1 MVCSSSPDIVA
12 SCIIPSTT
20 RHYACSWRPPLY
32 DLLISNGLVLNVSTR
47 GDATVRHHCDV
58 AVNGNLIVGVESN
71 GAFPANQARQVVDAT
86 GLVVM
91 PGLINCHSHVPMVI
105 FRGLAE
111 DVPLDR
117 WFNDFIWPLESNLQE
132 EDVYWGMLLGLAEM
146 IEAGVTCVADHY
158 FYMDE
163 VAKAVEMAGMRAN
176 LVWAVFA
183 HQGEEMLDK
192 TIDFTR
198 RWQGKADGRITIW
211 LGPHAP
217 YTTNPDFLK
226 LCAQKAQKNG
236 LGIHIHVS
244 ETAAQVDLS
253 LKEYGVTPV
262 QQVRDCGIL
271 DVPTILA
278 HVVDPRGEDFD
289 ILASHDT
296 GIAQAPKTYLKSGM
310 GLAPIHQYR
319 EHGIPFGLATDGA
332 VSNNTLDIM
341 EQMRLLALFGK
352 YQTMDS
358 TCMKLEELMEITF
371 HGGAKVMHLPEKI
384 GDLKPGMLA
393 DITLIRQDGLN
404 STPKANSLAYLL
416 YCAKSSDVDTV
427 LCNGKVLMQ
436 GRKLLTLDKARIQQE
451 VQSRLQRLSQRMP
464 NERIAFYPA

>member
-1 MVCSSSPDIVA
+1 M
-12 SCIIPSTT
+12 TN
-20 RHYACSWRPPLY
+20 
-32 DLLISNGLVLNVSTR
+32 LLIKK
-47 GDATVRHHCDV
+47 CDV
-58 AVNGNLIVGVESN
+58 LSFGGGKAHVETKQDIAIQDESISAIEKTGTLQEGNFEQCIDAGGMLAV
-71 GAFPANQARQVVDAT
+71 
-86 GLVVM
+86 
-91 PGLINCHSHVPMVI
+91 PGFINTHAHVPMVL
-105 FRGLAE
+105 FRNLAE
-111 DVPLDR
+111 DMTISE
-117 WFNDFIWPLESNLQE
+117 WFNDYIWPMESNLTE
-132 EDVYWGMLLGLAEM
+132 EDVYWGAQLGMAEM
-146 IEAGVTCVADHY
+146 IENGITCVADHY

-192 TIDFTR
+192 AIDFTQ
-198 RWQGKADGRITIW
+198 RWQGKADGRITTW

-217 YTTNPDFLK
+217 YTTNPDYLK

-253 LKEYGVTPV
+253 LKEYGITPV

-289 ILASHDT
+289 ILASHAT

-341 EQMRLLALFGK
+341 EQMRLMALFGK

-371 HGGAKVMHLPEKI
+371 HGGAKVMHMPEKI